1 MLVMKKLNSSTTM
14 VDTLQAI
21 GIITGFYA
29 LMAIVAIVFN

>member
-1 MLVMKKLNSSTTM
+1 MKKIYTAPV

-29 LMAIVAIVFN
+29 IMAIVAVIIGQ

>member
-1 MLVMKKLNSSTTM
+1 MKKLNSSTV

-29 LMAIVAIVFN
+29 LMAIVAIVTH